1 MTGTTVITPFSAL
14 RRATCLALCALVLT
28 ACSRGGGGGGGG
40 GGLIANGTNSEVVIE
55 TSRGIIRFALDAY
68 TDPDTGQ
75 NLAPE
80 TANAMAALVLSGE
93 YDNKTFF
100 DVRPGKFV
108 QFGDPDPAL
117 AKIDPVQ
124 VEITS
129 EPLDVG
135 TVALGWVGSKGNST
149 HRLIFPL
156 TRLDTALD
164 SQFTV
169 FGKILEGQSVL
180 SQVQPGDS
188 ILRISA
194 RLFRPIIRLVTKYG
208 SIVIEMDPTIA
219 PNHVGRVS
227 DLTCQGFYNGLTF
240 HRVESTLVQ
249 TGDPTGA
256 GDGGSGTT
264 IPAEINSGRF
274 FRTAVGMAR
283 LPGDLD
289 SADSQFFIM
298 KAQVRELDG
307 QYTRFAK
314 VIAGMEAVDQ
324 IQVGDVVQ
332 NATLQFDL
340 DGRDCTGTA
349 EPPPDGSGFT
359 GGGTIS

>member
-1 MTGTTVITPFSAL
+1 MTGLTAIPLFVAL
-14 RRATCLALCALVLT
+14 RRVVWVAACAVLLT
-28 ACSRGGGGGGGG
+28 ACGGGDGGGGNGGS
-40 GGLIANGTNSEVVIE
+40 LIAKSTNSEVVIE

-68 TDPDTGQ
+68 TDPATGQ

-80 TANAMAALVLSGE
+80 TANAMAALVLSGA

-100 DVRPGKFV
+100 DVQPGKFV
-108 QFGDPDPAL
+108 QFGDPDPAQ

-135 TVALGWVGSKGNST
+135 TVALGWIGSKSNSS

-164 SQFTV
+164 NQFTV
-169 FGKILEGQSVL
+169 FGKILEGQALL
-180 SQVQPGDS
+180 SQMQPGDG

-194 RLFRPIIRLVTKYG
+194 RLFRPIIRLVTQYG
-208 SIVIEMDPTIA
+208 SIVIELDPSIA
-219 PNHVGRVS
+219 PNHVGRIS

-240 HRVESTLVQ
+240 HRVESSLIQ
-249 TGDPTGA
+249 TGDPTGT

-264 IPAEINSGRF
+264 IPAEINNRRF

-298 KAQVRELDG
+298 KSQVRELDG
-307 QYTRFAK
+307 QYTRFGQ
-314 VIAGMEAVDQ
+314 VIAGMDAVDQ
-324 IQVGDVVQ
+324 VQVGDVIQ
-332 NATLQFDL
+332 DASLQFDL
-340 DGRDCTGTA
+340 EGRDCTGTA
-349 EPPPDGSGFT
+349 EPAPTGSGFT
-359 GGGTIS
+359 GAGTIS